1 MIMFVNVVAINIDID
16 FNVPLLSLR
25 MYEET
30 NANIIF
36 KSL

>member
-1 MIMFVNVVAINIDID
+1 MFVNVVAMNIDID

-30 NANIIF
+30 NADIIF